1 MRGRQGLQ
9 ELCIRGQP
17 STSACSAQPVGA
29 WLTRSGGRQ
38 TPPGQHRVAVSKTG
52 RRGVGILP
60 EQVAF
65 QPMDGEDRAAGS
77 WVQVAGR
84 ETRDFKVRLGS
95 ARKAGVAGLWW
106 ERGLA
111 GMVGGAGP

>member
-1 MRGRQGLQ
+1 
-9 ELCIRGQP
+9 
-17 STSACSAQPVGA
+17 
-29 WLTRSGGRQ
+29 
-38 TPPGQHRVAVSKTG
+38 
-52 RRGVGILP
+52 
-60 EQVAF
+60 
-65 QPMDGEDRAAGS
+65 MDGEDRAAGS

-95 ARKAGVAGLWW
+95 AREAGVAGLWW